1 MGFFDSFKKKQN
13 LEFVRNEDAIVT
25 LMLAIGSL
33 DGELDQDE
41 VNALIG
47 LANINPS
54 LAQASLRSSFE
65 FAIKHL
71 KANGAAQSAVDS
83 FSYLPSEL
91 HATALSFACL
101 VAMAD
106 GIVTAEEENKLMEL
120 AQVSSLGEDESQVVI
135 RTCIAIMKP
144 LS

>member
-1 MGFFDSFKKKQN
+1 
-13 LEFVRNEDAIVT
+13 
-25 LMLAIGSL
+25 
-33 DGELDQDE
+33 
-41 VNALIG
+41 
-47 LANINPS
+47 
-54 LAQASLRSSFE
+54 
-65 FAIKHL
+65 L
-71 KANGAAQSAVDS
+71 KANGAEQSAVDS
-83 FSYLPSEL
+83 FSYLPNEL

>member
-1 MGFFDSFKKKQN
+1 MGFFDSFKKKQT
-13 LEFVRNEDAIVT
+13 LEFTRNEDAIVT

-33 DGELDQDE
+33 DGELDQNE
-41 VNALIG
+41 VNALIA

-54 LAQASLRSSFE
+54 LAGASLRSSFE

-71 KANGAAQSAVDS
+71 RANGAEQSAGDA
-83 FSYLPSEL
+83 FSCLPAEV

-120 AQVSSLGEDESQVVI
+120 AQISSLGEDESQAVI

-144 LS
+144 VA